1 MKKTLLAIVAAATLV
16 VPMSAPAFAY
26 PAGQAPVIAFSTVG
40 RIVPG
45 DNVSVQISR
54 VKKNCVVSVAWAETD
69 SVDPV
74 SKTIKATGKSGV
86 ITIATPDTAGTY
98 TLTSSISAACAGG
111 DDAVTLTKSVVVGKL
126 ASIVGKIS
134 TTSAYVS
141 KNPTLNVSGT
151 IKSGSLAVANKSII
165 IRLKKG
171 GTVVKTQNSTTN
183 GSGVFN
189 VNLTGTSYTAGAYTA
204 EIELVSGSI
213 YGQTVK
219 TTAALN
225 LR

>member
-1 MKKTLLAIVAAATLV
+1 MKKTLLAIVASAALV
-16 VPMSAPAFAY
+16 LPMSAPALAY

-86 ITIATPDTAGTY
+86 ITIATPDSAGTY
-98 TLTSSISAACAGG
+98 TLTSSISGTCAGG
-111 DDAVTLTKSVVVGKL
+111 DPVVLSKSVVVGKL
-126 ASIVGKIS
+126 ASIVGKI
-134 TTSAYVS
+134 TTSSAFVS
-141 KNPTLNVSGT
+141 KNPTLTVSGT

-171 GTVVKTQNSTTN
+171 GEVVKTQNSTTN
-183 GSGVFN
+183 GSGAFSVS
-189 VNLTGTSYTAGAYTA
+189 LTGTSYTAGSYTA
-204 EIELVSGSI
+204 EVELPSGSI